1 LVEDDSDE
9 TAPIRCLKCGLEM
22 QSLGLKT
29 FAVGE
34 FLTSIEGM
42 QFEVYACPRCRESR
56 LFLPDPTRVFHK
68 TLQDSGTSKSHL
80 KKCVKCRK
88 NIPIASEEC
97 QFCGTKQPF

>member
-1 LVEDDSDE
+1 
-9 TAPIRCLKCGLEM
+9 M

-42 QFEVYACPRCRESR
+42 QFEVYVCPKCRESR

-68 TLQDSGTSKSHL
+68 PLQDSRTPKAYL
-80 KKCVKCRK
+80 KKCVECRK
-88 NIPIASEEC
+88 LIAIASEEC
-97 QFCGTKQPF
+97 PFCGSKQPPLNKR